1 MRVTSPLNLP
11 RTQRA
16 VKPSVS
22 KWANWDKV
30 VTRGHS
36 LLLVSRV
43 SSPDLKSHLLL
54 TSSLQA
60 PALRTQTFKRF
71 LGPTTRFSHV
81 KHVSAAVDFKTES
94 ASIRWLTHKGPAE
107 VLSAQGHARSL
118 ADRAQPVVL
127 IPSSRG
133 LRKSTGGAC
142 RLPLRASTRS
152 THSLLVGHPPTNGH
166 RHVALRGTITL
177 LSTVHL
183 EKYY

>member
-1 MRVTSPLNLP
+1 M
-11 RTQRA
+11 
-16 VKPSVS
+16 KPSVS

-43 SSPDLKSHLLL
+43 SPPDLKSHLLL

-71 LGPTTRFSHV
+71 LGRQ
-81 KHVSAAVDFKTES
+81 HVS
-94 ASIRWLTHKGPAE
+94 LTLNTYLLLLISRQSRLPSTGSHTKVGQKQ
-107 VLSAQGHARSL
+107 LSGHGHARSL

-133 LRKSTGGAC
+133 LRRSTGGAC
-142 RLPLRASTRS
+142 RLPLWASTRS
-152 THSLLVGHPPTNGH
+152 THSLLVGHPPTHGH
-166 RHVALRGTITL
+166 RHVALRDTITL